1 MNVWWAG
8 LAPRER
14 IIVIAGLVVLAVMVL
29 WLMVWEPLSNKRS
42 NLKAQVSSLSTDVA
56 WMQQQADQVRRRS
69 NMQQG
74 SRARESNGSVL
85 TLVEVS
91 ANAAGI
97 RQPLERV
104 QPESEGARLW
114 FDGVGFDALVGWLGE
129 LERRHGLQISQLSV
143 DVSGETGKVSA
154 RVLVEPQQ

>member
-1 MNVWWAG
+1 MNAWWSG

-14 IIVIAGLVVLAVMVL
+14 IIVIAGLVVLAVLVSWL
-29 WLMVWEPLSNKRS
+29 WVWEPLTSKRS
-42 NLKAQVSSLSTDVA
+42 NLQAEVSRLSTDVA
-56 WMQQQADQVRRRS
+56 WMQQQADQVRRRA
-69 NMQQG
+69 NMQRG
-74 SRARESNGSVL
+74 SQTRESNGSVL

-129 LERRHGLQISQLSV
+129 LERRHGLQVSQLAV
-143 DVSGETGKVSA
+143 DVNGEPGKVSA
-154 RVLVEPQQ
+154 RVLVEPQP